1 MRTDSLLK
9 EVRSKVMEVFIVLGV
24 FLKRFDK
31 IVCFLSPYFVQK
43 YAYNNKNMN
52 LLTFLLNWRDLK
64 SVKTYNNY

>member
-31 IVCFLSPYFVQK
+31 IVCFLSSYCVFI
-43 YAYNNKNMN
+43 
-52 LLTFLLNWRDLK
+52 
-64 SVKTYNNY
+64 